1 MSQSSVSRVVDS
13 VTQALCKLARDVIKF
28 PTSQQEITANKLAFY
43 NLAGFP
49 NVIGAV
55 DGTHVR
61 IKSPSQHEDVYVN
74 RKGAHTINVQ
84 AVCDADL
91 KVINLV
97 AKYPGSAHDAFI
109 WRNSSLHYMLSNG
122 HVQGGWLLGESLEL
136 TQCCNSSLPHDSLT
150 VSPLAVGLSCCSH
163 LASQCSLTAS

>member
-1 MSQSSVSRVVDS
+1 MSLSFPQVSRKS
-13 VTQALCKLARDVIKF
+13 RRINSHSTTWLASQ
-28 PTSQQEITANKLAFY
+28 TSSEQLTVLMSESSRRLNMRMCTSTEK
-43 NLAGFP
+43 
-49 NVIGAV
+49 V
-55 DGTHVR
+55 
-61 IKSPSQHEDVYVN
+61 
-74 RKGAHTINVQ
+74 HTINVQ